1 MGLTGAQ
8 SSLEAF
14 QQMKH
19 QLLAPT
25 GNYGSG
31 TEISTVNLSASE
43 QQRGLSLVDTRE

>member
-25 GNYGSG
+25 GKYGSG